1 MAVEEPC
8 VVVAITAIMKREST
22 ISVSNAQE
30 EVLSVTST
38 TIIEMSMF
46 PVAVVLK
53 AVDVDK

>member
-1 MAVEEPC
+1 MAVEELC

-30 EVLSVTST
+30 EVLSVTTT